1 MDISSA
7 RLTSLLRE
15 AFTPEA
21 LPSAKADPARTALIK
36 ALVAPP
42 APAVRPSQPVA
53 AVLPTLLPAGAAGTP
68 QQLSSSEIEHAYR
81 LLIDLGADAA
91 GDATPVTTATRR
103 QAPEADTAQRGLAL
117 AQVTADEG
125 GKPIVMAWL
134 APLTAEVPPLR
145 RAPAIGSEARQG
157 QRGSR
162 PGDMAEPEPRQMSI
176 GLMSLG
182 AGLLAVA
189 VVGFVLMVL
198 R

>member
-1 MDISSA
+1 MDISFG

-15 AFTPEA
+15 ALTPEA

-42 APAVRPSQPVA
+42 APAVGPSQPVA
-53 AVLPTLLPAGAAGTP
+53 AMLPTLLPAGAAGI
-68 QQLSSSEIEHAYR
+68 QQQSSSSEIEHAYR
-81 LLIDLGADAA
+81 LLIDPGADAE

-103 QAPEADTAQRGLAL
+103 PAPEADTAQRGLAL
-117 AQVTADEG
+117 PPVKADEG
-125 GKPIVMAWL
+125 AKPIAMPWL
-134 APLTAEVPPLR
+134 ALLTAEVSPLR

-162 PGDMAEPEPRQMSI
+162 QGDMAEPEPRQTSV
-176 GLMSLG
+176 GLMSFG
-182 AGLLAVA
+182 AGLLACA
-189 VVGFVLMVL
+189 IVGFVLMVL

>member
-1 MDISSA
+1 MRRRHRRPGIA
-7 RLTSLLRE
+7 
-15 AFTPEA
+15 AGGGCA
-21 LPSAKADPARTALIK
+21 ADPAAGRRCRNA
-36 ALVAPP
+36 AAFVLV
-42 APAVRPSQPVA
+42 RDR
-53 AVLPTLLPAGAAGTP
+53 
-68 QQLSSSEIEHAYR
+68 HAYR
-81 LLIDLGADAA
+81 LLIDPGADAA
-91 GDATPVTTATRR
+91 SDATPVTTATRR

-134 APLTAEVPPLR
+134 ALLTAEVSPLR

-162 PGDMAEPEPRQMSI
+162 PGDMAEPEPRQMSV
-176 GLMSLG
+176 GLMSFG

-189 VVGFVLMVL
+189 IVGFVLMVL

>member
-36 ALVAPP
+36 ALVVPP
-42 APAVRPSQPVA
+42 ALAVRPSQPVA
-53 AVLPTLLPAGAAGTP
+53 AVLPTLLPAGMP

-81 LLIDLGADAA
+81 LLIDPGADAA
-91 GDATPVTTATRR
+91 SDATPVTTATRR
-103 QAPEADTAQRGLAL
+103 QAPEGDTEQRGLAL
-117 AQVTADEG
+117 AQVTAHEG

-134 APLTAEVPPLR
+134 ALLTAEVPPLR

-162 PGDMAEPEPRQMSI
+162 PGDVAEPEPRQMSI

>member
-21 LPSAKADPARTALIK
+21 LPSAKTDPARTALIK

-42 APAVRPSQPVA
+42 APAVGPSQPVA
-53 AVLPTLLPAGAAGTP
+53 AVLPTLLPAGGSGMP

-81 LLIDLGADAA
+81 LLVDPGADAA
-91 GDATPVTTATRR
+91 SDATPVTTATRR

-117 AQVTADEG
+117 AQVTTDEG

-134 APLTAEVPPLR
+134 ALLTAEVSPLR
-145 RAPAIGSEARQG
+145 RAPTIGSEARQG

-176 GLMSLG
+176 GLMSFG
-182 AGLLAVA
+182 AGMLACA
-189 VVGFVLMVL
+189 IVGFVLMML